1 MESNRMKLLFYLYW
15 MGFCLW
21 SAPLTAQDQ
30 VPDPAAADRR
40 IARAQ
45 FTTNIVDREPVDRVL
60 IVSPPIAEVYFFTDI
75 RHMEGDT
82 ATHSWRYR
90 GELIS
95 QVSFEVRGP
104 RWRVY
109 SKVRLEPYQFGD
121 WSVTVTDG
129 NGWPLYTE
137 LFRYQPEQAGANASA
152 GAEQLLE

>member
-1 MESNRMKLLFYLYW
+1 MKKFVYFNLVSL
-15 MGFCLW
+15 CLW
-21 SAPLTAQDQ
+21 SVPLIAQDQ
-30 VPDPAAADRR
+30 DPDPARVDAR

-45 FTTNIVDREPVDRVL
+45 FTTDIVNREPVDRVL
-60 IVSPPIAEVYFFTDI
+60 VVSPPQEDLYFFTDI

-82 ATHSWRYR
+82 VTHSWRYR

-95 QVSFEVRGP
+95 KVSFEVGGP

-129 NGWPLYTE
+129 SGWPLYTE
-137 LFRYQPEQAGANASA
+137 MFRFEPADAGASTPA
-152 GAEQLLE
+152 GTREPLE

>member
-1 MESNRMKLLFYLYW
+1 MKSLVYFGLVT
-15 MGFCLW
+15 FCLW
-21 SAPLTAQDQ
+21 SAPITAQDQ
-30 VPDPAAADRR
+30 VSDPATADGR

-45 FTTNIVDREPVDRVL
+45 FTTKIVNREPVDRVL
-60 IVSPPIAEVYFFTDI
+60 VVSPPVEEVFFFTDL

-95 QVSFEVRGP
+95 QVSFDVEGP

-129 NGWPLYTE
+129 SGWPLYTE
-137 LFRYQPEQAGANASA
+137 LFRFEPAQAGANASVE
-152 GAEQLLE
+152 GVKPLE

>member
-1 MESNRMKLLFYLYW
+1 MKNIVYSGLIAL
-15 MGFCLW
+15 CLW
-21 SAPLTAQDQ
+21 SAPLSAQNE
-30 VPDPAAADRR
+30 VSDPATMDRR

-45 FTTNIVDREPVDRVL
+45 FTTEIVNREPVDRVL
-60 IVSPPIAEVYFFTDI
+60 VVSPPVQEVFFFTDL

-95 QVSFEVRGP
+95 QVSFDVGGP

-129 NGWPLYTE
+129 SGWPLYTE
-137 LFRYQPEQAGANASA
+137 LFRFEPAQAGANAA
-152 GAEQLLE
+152 VERVRPLE